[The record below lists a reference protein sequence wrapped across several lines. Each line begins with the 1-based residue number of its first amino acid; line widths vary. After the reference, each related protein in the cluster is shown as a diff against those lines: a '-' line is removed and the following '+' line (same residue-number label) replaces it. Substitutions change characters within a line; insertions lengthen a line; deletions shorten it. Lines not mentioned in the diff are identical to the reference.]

1 MPKGKPDWREFG
13 STLSEFKGGKN
24 IGADT
29 KVDGCTCADRFT
41 LVLGELVRL
50 KPDELEPTALPIMA
64 FR

>member
-41 LVLGELVRL
+41 PVLGELV
-50 KPDELEPTALPIMA
+50 
-64 FR
+64 